1 MEYSNHLKE
10 LIQSQ
15 QEMIE
20 NLNDRLE
27 SLESRQEK
35 TVDMIGAMKNTLEL
49 HENMLELHTEMLLG
63 HEEESDVIGSLR
75 NLSFS
80 ISSRIREWGGDNT
93 LAVIWFFIVLL
104 TIVNWVQIKLLLLSI
119 WHWF

>member
-35 TVDMIGAMKNTLEL
+35 TVDMIGAMKNT
-49 HENMLELHTEMLLG
+49 LELHTEMLLG